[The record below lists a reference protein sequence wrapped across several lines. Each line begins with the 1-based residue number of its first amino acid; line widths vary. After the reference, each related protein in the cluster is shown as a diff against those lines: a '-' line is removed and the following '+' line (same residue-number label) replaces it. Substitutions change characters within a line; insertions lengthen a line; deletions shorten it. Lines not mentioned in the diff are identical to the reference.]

1 MSFYN
6 FARQVVLVVAH
17 LRYRLRFEGL
27 EHVPEGRGFILC
39 SNHISMFDPILVAV
53 KIKPQCFFMAKEELF
68 HNKFVAALIRKL
80 GAFPVS
86 RGKGDTAAIDRAV
99 EIVKNGQVLAIF
111 PEGHRSRD
119 GKLLKLK
126 SGAVV
131 VASQTGGEILPC
143 IIKKGKRGLVRRS
156 LTVRY
161 GKVISAGELGITEA
175 HAPSEIRGG
184 NRVLT
189 ERLTGLLEETNA

>member
-1 MSFYN
+1 M
-6 FARQVVLVVAH
+6 
-17 LRYRLRFEGL
+17 
-27 EHVPEGRGFILC
+27 
-39 SNHISMFDPILVAV
+39 
-53 KIKPQCFFMAKEELF
+53 
-68 HNKFVAALIRKL
+68 
-80 GAFPVS
+80 
-86 RGKGDTAAIDRAV
+86 
-99 EIVKNGQVLAIF
+99 
-111 PEGHRSRD
+111 
-119 GKLLKLK
+119 
-126 SGAVV
+126 V